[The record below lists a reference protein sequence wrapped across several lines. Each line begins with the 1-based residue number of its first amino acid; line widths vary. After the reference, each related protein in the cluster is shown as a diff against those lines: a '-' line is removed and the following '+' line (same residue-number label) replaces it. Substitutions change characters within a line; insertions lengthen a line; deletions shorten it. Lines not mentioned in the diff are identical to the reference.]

1 MEKNKQN
8 TIFCCCHFLQKPHP
22 QKQKKHTA
30 TSPWNRKKK
39 TPNSPASLLQQLRPG
54 VEVHGR

>member
-22 QKQKKHTA
+22 QKTKKTHRNL
-30 TSPWNRKKK
+30 PLEPEKK